1 MDTLDHDHAVAASP
15 TRFDFL
21 FVKPGAR
28 WQNLRQQTIWDRGL
42 LGRLAMEYG
51 NQASDFDKRSLVER
65 FVVLVVSKGGRF
77 LRSHDEKKNIAWV
90 VVRDKNAIVRDLMRV
105 LRQMKKRI
113 NHEERQIV
121 NELKEMTQTLQE
133 LQASISKIHGRVRE
147 HLHTHAGQT
156 GTQRTNG
163 MTYAGN
169 LSLKEA
175 RRIRM
180 LLVGMDK
187 TASDSFETLNL

>member
-121 NELKEMTQTLQE
+121 NELKENDPNATRT
-133 LQASISKIHGRVRE
+133 AGIHFKDPWKGQGAPP
-147 HLHTHAGQT
+147 HTC
-156 GTQRTNG
+156 GTNRDTTNERHDLCG
-163 MTYAGN
+163 
-169 LSLKEA
+169 
-175 RRIRM
+175 
-180 LLVGMDK
+180 
-187 TASDSFETLNL
+187 